1 MHFKNDPPRTR
12 EASRSIPIAGRS
24 FAFACGLSGEELHAL
39 QEEVRARGGRV
50 DTDLSPAT
58 DVLVV
63 GSLPGIGRLAEKGR
77 EVILRGELYRD
88 RRGRLEFVTEE
99 ALRAALAASPGGEA

>member
-1 MHFKNDPPRTR
+1 MHFMDDPPRPR
-12 EASRSIPIAGRS
+12 EAPKSIPIAGSS

-39 QEEVRARGGRV
+39 QEEVRARGGRI
-50 DTDLSPAT
+50 DADLSPET

-77 EVILRGELYRD
+77 EVILRGELHRD
-88 RRGRLEFVTEE
+88 RLGLLEFVTEAVLRG
-99 ALRAALAASPGGEA
+99 ALVSSPGDAS